1 MIDINKMNQVKT
13 ITAKLVQSTATFRSE
28 LGEAP
33 IYIGS
38 KLLWL
43 DVLGSRLFV
52 KSSNDTVEEHNLKDF
67 TEHITTIVPINNEAE
82 LKDTVLLGTT
92 DGIALY
98 DLSTREYTPHPSNP
112 IWNKDPSS
120 IPKDQQTRGN
130 DGKADPL
137 GRLWIGSLVRNL
149 QTLDIIDN
157 AAGLYVL
164 DGWSAAPIQVLSDIS
179 ISNGVT
185 WHAGDNKMYYT
196 DSPTA
201 HIDVMDFN
209 TEDSLETIC
218 NSRRPHI
225 KISDG
230 YPPVPDGCIC
240 DQEGYVWSALFGAGC
255 VRRYHPVS
263 GNVVAEVQ
271 LPIEAGVQSTAVAWG
286 GANYGDL
293 YITSAHEYWTEEQK
307 NSFPLAGCLFK
318 VDAQDIGALCDSSSS
333 MGTPPFKFNMKSTK
347 R

>member
-1 MIDINKMNQVKT
+1 MNQVKT

-33 IYIGS
+33 IHIGS

-67 TEHITTIVPINNEAE
+67 TEHITTIVPINSETE

-112 IWNKDPSS
+112 IWDKVPSS

-209 TEDSLETIC
+209 TEDSLETIDT
-218 NSRRPHI
+218 RKH
-225 KISDG
+225 
-230 YPPVPDGCIC
+230 
-240 DQEGYVWSALFGAGC
+240 
-255 VRRYHPVS
+255 
-263 GNVVAEVQ
+263 
-271 LPIEAGVQSTAVAWG
+271 LPLLT
-286 GANYGDL
+286 L
-293 YITSAHEYWTEEQK
+293 HRFT
-307 NSFPLAGCLFK
+307 
-318 VDAQDIGALCDSSSS
+318 
-333 MGTPPFKFNMKSTK
+333 
-347 R
+347 